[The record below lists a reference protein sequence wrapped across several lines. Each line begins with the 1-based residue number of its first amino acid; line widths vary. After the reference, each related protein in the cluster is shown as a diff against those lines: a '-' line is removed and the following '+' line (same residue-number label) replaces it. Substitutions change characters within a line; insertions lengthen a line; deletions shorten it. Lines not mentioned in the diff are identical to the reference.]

1 MPNSERKHYI
11 FLKRVASTM
20 DDRIRTVL
28 KQFKKELQKLYGER
42 LKAVILYGSW
52 ARDEATEGSD
62 IDLVV
67 VLGGDVVPGREIDR
81 MIDIVTDILLDHGE
95 LLSLYPVSEKDYA
108 SVKSPLLINARRE
121 GVHT

>member
-11 FLKRVASTM
+11 FLKRVANMM
-20 DDRIRTVL
+20 DDKIRTVL
-28 KQFKKELQKLYGER
+28 KQFKMELQKLYGER

-67 VLGGDVVPGREIDR
+67 VLGGDVIPGKEIDR
-81 MIDIVTDILLDHGE
+81 MIDVVTDILLDHGE

>member
-11 FLKRVASTM
+11 FLKRVANTM

-67 VLGGDVVPGREIDR
+67 VLGGDVVPGKEIDR
-81 MIDIVTDILLDHGE
+81 MIDVVTDILLDHGE